1 MEFNRLMTGNEANA
15 LAVAE
20 LSEFVEGE
28 FPYPPPPTGS
38 RLA

>member
-1 MEFNRLMTGNEANA
+1 MEFNRLMTGNEANG

-28 FPYPPPPTGS
+28 CRPSGVCA
-38 RLA
+38 RCE